1 MTGEVRSLNVKLSC
15 KYPFLIK
22 FIELLSLTFTDFLS
36 LFKVKSI
43 KERSPSQLN
52 NSLRLWCFTG
62 VIIEIYSRYR
72 YLISNQYNNN
82 KVICLFNC

>member
-36 LFKVKSI
+36 LFKDKSI
-43 KERSPSQLN
+43 KERSPV
-52 NSLRLWCFTG
+52 SLTTVEALVLHRC
-62 VIIEIYSRYR
+62 
-72 YLISNQYNNN
+72 YNRNLLTLQ
-82 KVICLFNC
+82 VSHQQPIQQQ